1 MGGWKSLRII
11 GWVRHNGEVDL
22 KMRGGYGGN
31 PFQSNFVATKDFGA
45 TKLPPSDPMPQKYSA
60 SEVYYRTGT
69 RYIFFYISMLVVS
82 VIKRY
87 E

>member
-1 MGGWKSLRII
+1 MGGWKNLIII
-11 GWVRHNGEVDL
+11 GWVKHNGEVDL
-22 KMRGGYGGN
+22 KMRGGN
-31 PFQSNFVATKDFGA
+31 PFQSNFGA

-60 SEVYYRTGT
+60 SEVYSRTGT

-82 VIKRY
+82 LIVGMS